1 MNELNADDIR
11 RLATVNRSRVNIRVT
26 KVFSP
31 TAGGRGRHR
40 TKFGCD
46 VIPYGRM

>member
-31 TAGGRGRHR
+31 TAGGVVD
-40 TKFGCD
+40 T
-46 VIPYGRM
+46 VQNLVVM